1 MQLIPRLKAYSEADE
16 ADFNWDY
23 PPDKPEKT
31 EEEIETYG
39 RIRLG

>member
-31 EEEIETYG
+31 EEIETYG
-39 RIRLG
+39 GIRLG

>member
-1 MQLIPRLKAYSEADE
+1 MQLLLRLTAYSEADE

-23 PPDKPEKT
+23 PPDRPEKT

-39 RIRLG
+39 LIRLG